1 MNQNG
6 TRPAAWCAA
15 GFVAMTASPTAFR
28 AADPPPPTK
37 RLVEMPT
44 KNLVANAA
52 PQPANVPPPTKFVV
66 ERPTK
71 NLVAGAAPANPTVE
85 PGKVKWHPSLA
96 DACAA
101 SKKSGKPVLLFHMMG
116 QLDKQFC

>member
-1 MNQNG
+1 MFRTW

-15 GFVAMTASPTAFR
+15 GVLAVAVNPNVPR

-37 RLVEMPT
+37 RVVELPT

-52 PQPANVPPPTKFVV
+52 PAAPAAT
-66 ERPTK
+66 
-71 NLVAGAAPANPTVE
+71 ADPANPTVE

-101 SKKSGKPVLLFHMMG
+101 ARKSGKPVLVFHMMG